1 MKELR
6 FGPPPAKSFDAAP
19 TTSDAKFFEANGYLV
34 VERITT
40 DEEIEWMRQIFEYI
54 FSKEHQTKRGA
65 PVDRSGTLTP
75 GEENKLSQAFF
86 PELEFPELLTTN
98 HWRNAKRYAAALL
111 GIDAARLSS
120 WGHMIRKPPGGRAA
134 MWHQDH
140 AYWQPELDY
149 YALGVWLP
157 MHDVSVEMGAMQFI
171 PGSHKR
177 GLMRHRHDDEPQHNV
192 LVVDEPFDV
201 SKAAPCPLKAGGAT
215 FHHCETLHYT
225 APNTTN
231 QPRLAYPMEFQIT
244 PVRRKT
250 PVDMPWMEQF
260 RKATGGPHKL
270 MHIADGRVSE
280 L

>member
-65 PVDRSGTLTP
+65 PVDRSGTLTR